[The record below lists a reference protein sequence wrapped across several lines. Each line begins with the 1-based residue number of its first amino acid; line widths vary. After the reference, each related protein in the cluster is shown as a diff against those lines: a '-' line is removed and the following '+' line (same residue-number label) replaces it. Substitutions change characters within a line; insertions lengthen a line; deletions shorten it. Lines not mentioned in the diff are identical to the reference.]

1 MLPVA
6 HQNFRTVVCWTSIQ
20 PEKYTPR
27 NLVRHVL
34 KFDKITLTVELGY
47 ATCTLVG
54 YEFKQNHS
62 IQSIDGRYL
71 YSIDYTMKLSVCQP
85 ISSVLLVWYNIRLI
99 KIMIFIKIQQ
109 RKNQWTKAMNSYS
122 MILIVHSSTVP
133 LLPYP
138 TQFDWIFCG

>member
-1 MLPVA
+1 MISIFFKVPKAGDKLFSIFKIKKMLPVA
-6 HQNFRTVVCWTSIQ
+6 HQNFRTVVCWTTIQ

-85 ISSVLLVWYNIRLI
+85 ISSV
-99 KIMIFIKIQQ
+99 
-109 RKNQWTKAMNSYS
+109 
-122 MILIVHSSTVP
+122 
-133 LLPYP
+133 
-138 TQFDWIFCG
+138 